1 MSMVTATSWVPRG
14 FAAPFPTRYE
24 YDEQEHSKIAALAK
38 LQIEDA
44 QEDLADAQ
52 ADGADDE

>member
-1 MSMVTATSWVPRG
+1 MVTATSWVPRG